1 MTMNTSHEDEINN
14 EVNKIIINNWSFLDY
29 NWPIISYE
37 YKHRTEIKHIKN
49 IKEIKKEL
57 VKKLGYI
64 SVFFFLVVLYT
75 SKEYPAPYFE
85 VEKGLFLLYHLVS
98 GVSGIDINK
107 FLPQSSFHKY
117 YKKFWMDEDNYKR
130 INKIINDSLENMF
143 SSIRLRIL
151 SAYKHNPPLFKH
163 VTLIIDGHDSRINY
177 VDTDIKR
184 ERLFS
189 YKFKKNG
196 IRTQIISDVNDMII
210 YISKSDFCADSSDG
224 SMFLNMKLYRKINSY
239 DVLATDGGYTLFIN
253 QLIDLSSEKGFNLN
267 NNNFIYPIRKEVNLD
282 LSSDERHFN
291 DVFGSFRSKI
301 EAQFSDI
308 GNKFLR
314 FSNSNSTA
322 KIDNI
327 KFYNL
332 QFKTACLLKNI
343 QKFVEIFNI
352 NIQSHHKLWESDNFE
367 FPFKEKLID
376 IVISNSMEQSK
387 RKDEMLEL
395 QKSFLEFSID
405 NNMIID
411 EFSDDSNND
420 NNKLSSDED
429 VPKFNEKKR
438 KRKKKGKQKVI
449 SIDKI
454 RNISKNNSYEVEK
467 IVNHVFENNN
477 YKFLIKWKDYSDVD
491 NTWITLEQFNE
502 KDMLN
507 KYMKE
512 HNLV

>member
-1 MTMNTSHEDEINN
+1 
-14 EVNKIIINNWSFLDY
+14 
-29 NWPIISYE
+29 
-37 YKHRTEIKHIKN
+37 
-49 IKEIKKEL
+49 
-57 VKKLGYI
+57 
-64 SVFFFLVVLYT
+64 
-75 SKEYPAPYFE
+75 
-85 VEKGLFLLYHLVS
+85 
-98 GVSGIDINK
+98 
-107 FLPQSSFHKY
+107 
-117 YKKFWMDEDNYKR
+117 
-130 INKIINDSLENMF
+130 
-143 SSIRLRIL
+143 
-151 SAYKHNPPLFKH
+151 
-163 VTLIIDGHDSRINY
+163 
-177 VDTDIKR
+177 
-184 ERLFS
+184 
-189 YKFKKNG
+189 
-196 IRTQIISDVNDMII
+196 MII

-291 DVFGSFRSKI
+291 DVFGSFRSRI

-405 NNMIID
+405 TNMIID

-429 VPKFNEKKR
+429 VPKFNEKNEK
-438 KRKKKGKQKVI
+438 
-449 SIDKI
+449 
-454 RNISKNNSYEVEK
+454 EK
-467 IVNHVFENNN
+467 IKEN
-477 YKFLIKWKDYSDVD
+477 KKLLVLIK
-491 NTWITLEQFNE
+491 LEIYL
-502 KDMLN
+502 KIIH
-507 KYMKE
+507 MK
-512 HNLV
+512 LKKL

>member
-1 MTMNTSHEDEINN
+1 
-14 EVNKIIINNWSFLDY
+14 
-29 NWPIISYE
+29 
-37 YKHRTEIKHIKN
+37 
-49 IKEIKKEL
+49 
-57 VKKLGYI
+57 
-64 SVFFFLVVLYT
+64 
-75 SKEYPAPYFE
+75 
-85 VEKGLFLLYHLVS
+85 
-98 GVSGIDINK
+98 
-107 FLPQSSFHKY
+107 
-117 YKKFWMDEDNYKR
+117 
-130 INKIINDSLENMF
+130 
-143 SSIRLRIL
+143 
-151 SAYKHNPPLFKH
+151 
-163 VTLIIDGHDSRINY
+163 
-177 VDTDIKR
+177 
-184 ERLFS
+184 
-189 YKFKKNG
+189 
-196 IRTQIISDVNDMII
+196 
-210 YISKSDFCADSSDG
+210 
-224 SMFLNMKLYRKINSY
+224 MKLYRKINSY
-239 DVLATDGGYTLFIN
+239 DVLATD
-253 QLIDLSSEKGFNLN
+253 DLSSEKGFNLN

-314 FSNSNSTA
+314 FSN
-322 KIDNI
+322 K
-327 KFYNL
+327 
-332 QFKTACLLKNI
+332 
-343 QKFVEIFNI
+343 IFNI